1 MSKIIVLSGGFDP
14 LHEGHISMFHAAAE
28 KYDEVIVGLNSQEWL
43 ERKKGKAF
51 MSDQTRAAVLKCYRL
66 Y

>member
-14 LHEGHISMFHAAAE
+14 LHEGHISMFQAAAK

-43 ERKKGKAF
+43 ARKKGKAF
-51 MSDQTRAAVLKCYRL
+51 MSDQTRAADHS
-66 Y
+66 